1 MSCCF
6 LAVLNVFSHHR
17 VLYNSIVHA
26 FPVLA
31 FVIVK
36 CSAAIKSE
44 IPSMCQALQIP
55 AELTQTYKDAD
66 AGAKVT
72 KFLACA
78 QPLISI
84 AITIT
89 KNHEWTPQEAW
100 ERGDLVENL
109 TLSLAPFASNII
121 PRDATSLAAEGLSNL
136 AISATNHLSDAL
148 QTKINARASGGE
160 KKMLIG
166 LQALALKLLPTAL
179 PRLKQVLKT
188 GSRSATE
195 DNLARVTGET
205 DNLASAIVAAHQMVY
220 CLKQV

>member
-1 MSCCF
+1 
-6 LAVLNVFSHHR
+6 
-17 VLYNSIVHA
+17 LYYSIVHA

-44 IPSMCQALQIP
+44 VRLMYQALQIP

-78 QPLISI
+78 QPLISV

-100 ERGDLVENL
+100 EKGDLVENL
-109 TLSLAPFASNII
+109 TLSLTPFAFNII
-121 PRDATSLAAEGLSNL
+121 PIDTTSLASDSLNNL
-136 AISATNHLSDAL
+136 VINATNHLS
-148 QTKINARASGGE
+148 NA
-160 KKMLIG
+160 
-166 LQALALKLLPTAL
+166 Q
-179 PRLKQVLKT
+179 
-188 GSRSATE
+188 
-195 DNLARVTGET
+195 
-205 DNLASAIVAAHQMVY
+205 
-220 CLKQV
+220 